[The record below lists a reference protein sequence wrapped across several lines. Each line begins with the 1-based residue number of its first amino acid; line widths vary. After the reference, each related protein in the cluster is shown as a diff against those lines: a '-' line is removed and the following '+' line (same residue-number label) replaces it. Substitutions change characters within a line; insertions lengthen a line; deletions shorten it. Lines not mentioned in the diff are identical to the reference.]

1 MRHFKDILFLIL
13 TTIFTSNQLFAQAE
27 YYKINS
33 VNVLSYYPKD
43 ISGVIFSMTK
53 DLPNNTQ
60 LSIAIIENGK
70 ILINCVFK

>member
-1 MRHFKDILFLIL
+1 
-13 TTIFTSNQLFAQAE
+13 LFAQAE